1 MNNSDKEKKQ
11 YEIFRLDEVDEVA
24 SRENRPEVTEKIQ
37 NRNTKVWVPQCQRKG
52 GEQMDWRE
60 T

>member
-11 YEIFRLDEVDEVA
+11 YQIFRLDEVDEVA

>member
-11 YEIFRLDEVDEVA
+11 YQIFRLDEVDEVA

-37 NRNTKVWVPQCQRKG
+37 NRNAKVWVPQCQRKG

>member
-11 YEIFRLDEVDEVA
+11 YQIFRLDEVDEAA

-37 NRNTKVWVPQCQRKG
+37 NRNAKVWVQQCQRKG
-52 GEQMDWRE
+52 DEQMDWRE